1 MAKISID
8 SNIIL
13 FSWIIVARF
22 KVIFEQMLLILDQFV
37 VDLFCCLL
45 LWWQLYHRFY
55 LKSPVLWRI
64 KKGKEKKR
72 KLVKTITGLNKLT
85 NNNIIIIIIRTI
97 IISDASLSIVLGQ
110 YLLFRPISKHFICKK
125 YVCIQFS
132 WQKAAPI
139 NGFLIIWALQNWTTE
154 LQK

>member
-37 VDLFCCLL
+37 VDLFCCPLF
-45 LWWQLYHRFY
+45 WWQLYHRFY

-97 IISDASLSIVLGQ
+97 IIGRFFVNCSWSISSFPANFQTFHLQ
-110 YLLFRPISKHFICKK
+110 EICLHT
-125 YVCIQFS
+125 IFS
-132 WQKAAPI
+132 AKS
-139 NGFLIIWALQNWTTE
+139 GTH
-154 LQK
+154 